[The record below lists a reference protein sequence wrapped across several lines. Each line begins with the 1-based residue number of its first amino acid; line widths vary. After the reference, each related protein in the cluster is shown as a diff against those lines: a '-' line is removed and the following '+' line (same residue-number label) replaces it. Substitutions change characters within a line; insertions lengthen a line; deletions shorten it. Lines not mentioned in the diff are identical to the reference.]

1 MGAREEITHLMNRY
15 GFVIDTGDMEGFA
28 DLFAHGEWTMDGLDP
43 KIGKQAILD
52 MSEGIIIYDDGT
64 TKTKHLTTN
73 VDLDVD
79 EDRGTATSQCYVTVL
94 QQTDDFPLQ
103 TIFSGHYFDDF
114 ERVDG
119 NWRFKKRLIRHQ
131 LIGNMSAH
139 IKATAAIVADA

>member
-15 GFVIDTGDMEGFA
+15 GFVIDTGDGQGFA
-28 DLFAHGEWTMDGLDP
+28 DLFENGEWAMEGLEP

-52 MSEGIIIYDDGT
+52 MWQGIIIYEDGT
-64 TKTKHLTTN
+64 PRTKHLTSN
-73 VDLDVD
+73 VDLFID
-79 EDRGTATSQCYVTVL
+79 EDAGTATSQCYVTVL

-119 NWRFKKRLIRHQ
+119 DWRFKTRLIRYQ
-131 LIGNMSAH
+131 LVGDTSAH
-139 IKATAAIVADA
+139 IKASAAIVPDA